1 MRDPDGYKYTFPPAY
16 APNGE
21 RALLC
26 VPVSFIPFF
35 HRFFDDMQEESR
47 WKTREDW
54 YKAYQVFADME
65 AELMSGCLR
74 ELIESNRQI
83 YRLLSTVYLGTEY
96 TVTPAETPV
105 PALPADPTRPTI
117 TPAIP
122 DAPPATLP
130 ALLPLRALLNRQLRL
145 VDLVDNAL
153 NGTIIDS
160 APSLQ
165 PSVRD
170 NLEAIRIL
178 LQTAN
183 TDDIAIE
190 DILQII
196 ALAVA

>member
-1 MRDPDGYKYTFPPAY
+1 MTF
-16 APNGE
+16 
-21 RALLC
+21 
-26 VPVSFIPFF
+26 VPFLR
-35 HRFFDDMQEESR
+35 RFFEDLQEERR
-47 WKTREDW
+47 WETREDW
-54 YKAYQVFADME
+54 YKAYQVLAEME
-65 AELMSGCLR
+65 AELMSGCLQ

-96 TVTPAETPV
+96 TVTPAETPL